1 MNDSTKEEKDDDD
14 EDEDDEGEEEELLEE
29 RTLDKM
35 GNYRSTRIESI
46 SAAFD
51 FPSTTNSCPW

>member
-1 MNDSTKEEKDDDD
+1 MNDNTKEEKDEDD
-14 EDEDDEGEEEELLEE
+14 EDEDEVEAEEE

-35 GNYRSTRIESI
+35 GNYRSTRIDSI
-46 SAAFD
+46 SAVSD